1 VFCINLDGEVAT
13 FAMGSKEKKYQQK
26 VLIRSLK
33 NAFPSVLDVLKKI
46 SNGAAEKRLPIAYD
60 FHLPNEGIQPDL
72 EMDTENFQLFD
83 LLNIQIENGGKE
95 GRMIRWS

>member
-1 VFCINLDGEVAT
+1 LPWIARRKSINKR
-13 FAMGSKEKKYQQK
+13 F
-26 VLIRSLK
+26 LIRSLK
-33 NAFPSVLDVLKKI
+33 NAFPSVLDVPKKI

-60 FHLPNEGIQPDL
+60 FHSPNEGIQPDL

-83 LLNIQIENGGKE
+83 LLNIQIENGGKK